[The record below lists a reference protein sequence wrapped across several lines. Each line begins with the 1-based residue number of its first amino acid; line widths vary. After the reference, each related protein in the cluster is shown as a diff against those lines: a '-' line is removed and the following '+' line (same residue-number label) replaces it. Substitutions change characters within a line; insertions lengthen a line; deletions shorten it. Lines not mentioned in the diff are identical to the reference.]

1 MLLNVIVRCYVAGM
15 RTRIGFSTSKSSWI
29 SRIIRWF
36 TKSTTSHCFIVYY
49 DDEWGRDM
57 VMESEG
63 GLGGAVRIVPFE
75 VIGGIIALIT
85 PKHDIEVG
93 MNKMADRLG
102 QMYDYG
108 GLFGMAWVILGRWLK
123 KKWANP
129 WQSSKA
135 MFCSELV
142 AQVLIDSNYPGADK
156 LTPHNTDPQMLL
168 EFFGAEGSSSGQG

>member
-1 MLLNVIVRCYVAGM
+1 M
-15 RTRIGFSTSKSSWI
+15 TRIGFSTSRTSWI

-36 TKSTTSHCFIVYY
+36 TASAVSHCFIVYY
-49 DDEWGRDM
+49 DDEWKRDM

-75 VIGGIIALIT
+75 TIKGIVTLVT
-85 PKHDIEVG
+85 PKHDIEIG
-93 MNKMADRLG
+93 MFKMADRLG

-123 KKWANP
+123 KKWSNP
-129 WQSSKA
+129 WQSSRA

-142 AQVLIDSNYPGADK
+142 AQVLLDSHYPKATFVPGD
-156 LTPHNTDPQMLL
+156 TDPQMLL
-168 EFFGAEGSSSGQG
+168 EFFEEEEAE